1 MPPPVEVALPRYR
14 RVLDS
19 YRVRT
24 AAGLVSVWDGLGSYD
39 EGDVARFAAA
49 VNPLL
54 AGVKDATVA
63 ASTAFYALL
72 ADLPP
77 PTVTAAAVPVD
88 PRLRAPFTA
97 MWRAFSQGRPYDEA
111 REVGRS
117 VAGATGEDFV
127 TSTARRTGDAFAEV
141 TGRSTRWTRVPS
153 GGACAWCQ
161 TVAGQTYQSSLSA
174 DFGHDR
180 CNCVAVPSD

>member
-19 YRVRT
+19 YRFRT
-24 AAGLVSVWDGLGSYD
+24 AAGLGSAWDGLGSYD
-39 EGDVARFAAA
+39 EGDVARYTAA
-49 VNPLL
+49 VVPLL
-54 AGVKDATVA
+54 AGVKVATVA

-72 ADLPP
+72 ADLAP

-88 PRLRAPFTA
+88 PKLRAPFTA
-97 MWRAFSQGRPYDEA
+97 MWHAFGQARPYDEA
-111 REVGRS
+111 RDVGRS

-127 TSTARRTGDAFAEV
+127 ISTARRTGDAFAEA

-161 TVAGQTYQSSLSA
+161 SVAGDHYLSAESA
-174 DFGHDR
+174 DFGHER
-180 CNCVAVPSD
+180 CSCAVVPST